1 MEKHDEKH
9 VHHCGCGHC
18 HQAQEAVHRTEE
30 HAHHEEDEENHSCGC
45 ENDHD
50 HEGHSHEHGC
60 ACGHDH
66 DHEGHSH
73 EHGCTCGHDHDHE
86 GHSHEHGCGCGHDH
100 DHEGHSHEHECACG
114 HDHDHEGHSH
124 EHGCTCGHDHDHEG
138 HSHEHGCGCGCG
150 HDHDHEGHS
159 HEHNGCGCG
168 CCEEIPE
175 ERHDHSNDPEMA
187 KYKDNKIDV
196 MESDADI
203 AIDERRAFG
212 HFHDKGIHHHDGH
225 KNDCHCHDCIDEEDC
240 DYCGKDLASCQCD
253 FLGKEYKRGLY
264 HMEHLDCMEC
274 AAKMEGKI
282 REMPSVFFA
291 SISFTK
297 KELRVI
303 SKENP
308 DSLIPQLLSVCRTV
322 DENIGIVPPSDKGD
336 FKTEIYEIPT
346 LDCAACAV
354 KLEKLVNRQPGVL
367 SASISFAT
375 KTMKL
380 TAKDPDSLIP
390 ELTRK
395 CNEVENPTEIRKKQ
409 RPTKAQKKSAAK
421 KEASFLDRLKSEKC
435 QLTIGGLLFIIGM
448 LMHYQPAGLFAGLS
462 SIGDYFFFISYL
474 ILGGPIVYTALKNIT
489 HGEFFDETFLM
500 TVATVGA
507 FAIHE
512 YPEAVGVMLFYR
524 IGEYFQDLAAD
535 RSRDQIMDAVDLRPE
550 VVQRVTASGTE
561 TIPAE
566 EAEVGDILLIRPGD
580 RIPLDGII
588 SEGETQIDTSAVT
601 GEPKPV
607 LASVGDL
614 VDSGCVNMTG
624 TIRIQVEKVLAESM
638 VTRILDSVENAV
650 ASKPKIDRFI
660 TRFSRVYTPI
670 VVFVAIA
677 VAVLPPLLFSA
688 DWEKCVY
695 TALTFLVISCPCALV
710 ISVPLSF
717 FAGIG
722 AASKEGILFK
732 GGTVM
737 EALSNTKAA
746 VLDKTG
752 TLTEG
757 KFKVRSIVKTAGKS
771 EDEILA
777 LAAAAEIY
785 STHPIAQ
792 SIVTCANEKGLS
804 LPKLTSMQEI
814 AGHGV
819 KAKQNGEDIYIGNEK
834 LLALSGISVPSLPE
848 NKEVGTDV
856 YVAKG
861 KTLLG
866 RITISDAIKS
876 DTIEGIQDLK
886 ALDITPVMLTGDNE
900 KSAKAIGSLVGI
912 ENIHAG
918 LLPEDKLSEM
928 QKVRKEIGS
937 VLFVGDGINDAPV
950 LAGADVGAAMGSGA
964 DAAIEAADVVFL
976 NSNVNAI
983 SKAVR
988 VARKV
993 IKTAWENVAFALIV
1007 KIAVMIM
1014 GLLGYANMWVAVFA
1028 DTGVT
1033 ILCILYAVRL
1043 LRVKF

>member
-1 MEKHDEKH
+1 
-9 VHHCGCGHC
+9 
-18 HQAQEAVHRTEE
+18 
-30 HAHHEEDEENHSCGC
+30 
-45 ENDHD
+45 
-50 HEGHSHEHGC
+50 
-60 ACGHDH
+60 
-66 DHEGHSH
+66 
-73 EHGCTCGHDHDHE
+73 
-86 GHSHEHGCGCGHDH
+86 
-100 DHEGHSHEHECACG
+100 
-114 HDHDHEGHSH
+114 
-124 EHGCTCGHDHDHEG
+124 
-138 HSHEHGCGCGCG
+138 
-150 HDHDHEGHS
+150 
-159 HEHNGCGCG
+159 
-168 CCEEIPE
+168 
-175 ERHDHSNDPEMA
+175 
-187 KYKDNKIDV
+187 
-196 MESDADI
+196 MES
-203 AIDERRAFG
+203 G
-212 HFHDKGIHHHDGH
+212 T
-225 KNDCHCHDCIDEEDC
+225 
-240 DYCGKDLASCQCD
+240 Q
-253 FLGKEYKRGLY
+253 
-264 HMEHLDCMEC
+264 
-274 AAKMEGKI
+274 
-282 REMPSVFFA
+282 
-291 SISFTK
+291 
-297 KELRVI
+297 
-303 SKENP
+303 
-308 DSLIPQLLSVCRTV
+308 
-322 DENIGIVPPSDKGD
+322 IV
-336 FKTEIYEIPT
+336 
-346 LDCAACAV
+346 
-354 KLEKLVNRQPGVL
+354 
-367 SASISFAT
+367 
-375 KTMKL
+375 
-380 TAKDPDSLIP
+380 
-390 ELTRK
+390 
-395 CNEVENPTEIRKKQ
+395 KKQ
-409 RPTKAQKKSAAK
+409 RPSKAQQKSKAK
-421 KEASFLDRLKSEKC
+421 KEESFFDKLKSEKS
-435 QLTIGGLLFIIGM
+435 QLFIGGILFAIGM
-448 LMHYQPAGLFAGLS
+448 LMHYNPGGMFEGLS
-462 SIGDYFFFISYL
+462 SVGDIFFFISYF

-550 VVQRVTASGTE
+550 VVQRLTADGNTE

-607 LASVGDL
+607 LAAVGDS

-624 TIRIQVEKVLAESM
+624 TIKIQVEKVLSESM

-677 VAVLPPLLFSA
+677 VSVVPPLFFDA
-688 DWEKCVY
+688 DWDKCIY

-757 KFKVRSIVKTAGKS
+757 KFKVRTIVKTADAS

-777 LAAAAEIY
+777 LAAAGEIY

-792 SIVTCANEKGLS
+792 SIVAEANEKGLA
-804 LPKLTSMQEI
+804 LPKLDAMQEI

-819 KAKQNGEDIYIGNEK
+819 KANYQGKEVLIGNEK
-834 LLALSGISVPSLPE
+834 LLNKSGIRLPQLPE
-848 NKEVGTDV
+848 TKEVGTEV
-856 YVAKG
+856 FVAKDG
-861 KTLLG
+861 KLLG
-866 RITISDAIKS
+866 RITISDAIKA
-876 DTIEGIQDLK
+876 DTIDGIKDLK
-886 ALDITPVMLTGDNE
+886 SLGITPVMLTGDNE
-900 KSAKAIGSLVGI
+900 VSAKAIGSLVGI

-928 QKVRKEIGS
+928 QKVRKDIGS

-976 NSNVNAI
+976 NSNVDAI
-983 SKAVR
+983 AKAVK
-988 VARKV
+988 VAKKV

-1033 ILCILYAVRL
+1033 ILCIIYAVRL
-1043 LRVKF
+1043 LKVKF

>member
-18 HQAQEAVHRTEE
+18 HQAQEAVHHSEE
-30 HAHHEEDEENHSCGC
+30 HAHHEENEETQGCGC
-45 ENDHD
+45 GHD
-50 HEGHSHEHGC
+50 EGHEGHSHDHGC
-60 ACGHDH
+60 GCGHDH

-73 EHGCTCGHDHDHE
+73 DHGCGCGHDHDHE
-86 GHSHEHGCGCGHDH
+86 GHSHGHGCECGHDEGHEGHSHDHGCGCGHDHGHEGHSHDHGCGCGHDH
-100 DHEGHSHEHECACG
+100 DHEGHSHEH
-114 HDHDHEGHSH
+114 DHG
-124 EHGCTCGHDHDHEG
+124 
-138 HSHEHGCGCGCG
+138 
-150 HDHDHEGHS
+150 
-159 HEHNGCGCG
+159 GCGCG

-175 ERHDHSNDPEMA
+175 EHHDHSNDPEMA
-187 KYKDNKIDV
+187 KYKDNEIDV
-196 MESDADI
+196 MESDTDI

-225 KNDCHCHDCIDEEDC
+225 KNDCHCHECIDEEDC
-240 DYCGKDLASCQCD
+240 DYCGKDLASCRCD

-308 DSLIPQLLSVCRTV
+308 DNLIPQLLSVCRTV

-354 KLEKLVNRQPGVL
+354 KLEKVVNRQPGVL

-395 CNEVENPTEIRKKQ
+395 CNEVESPTEIRKKQ

-421 KEASFLDRLKSEKC
+421 KEASFLERLKSEKS
-435 QLTIGGLLFIIGM
+435 QLTIGGLLFVIGM

-462 SIGDYFFFISYL
+462 SIGDYFFFVSYL

-550 VVQRVTASGTE
+550 VVQRVTESGTE

-607 LASVGDL
+607 LASVGDR

-677 VAVLPPLLFSA
+677 VAVLPPLLFGA
-688 DWEKCVY
+688 DWDKCIY

-757 KFKVRSIVKTAGKS
+757 KFKVRTIAKTADKS

-777 LAAAAEIY
+777 LAAAGEIY

-792 SIVTCANEKGLS
+792 SIVTSANEKGLS
-804 LPKLTSMQEI
+804 LPKFSSMQEI

-819 KAKQNGEDIYIGNEK
+819 KAQWEGKDVYIGNEK
-834 LLALSGISVPSLPE
+834 LLAKAGISIPSLPE
-848 NKEVGTDV
+848 HKEVGTDV
-856 YVAKG
+856 YVAAG
-861 KTLLG
+861 QTLLG

-876 DTIEGIQDLK
+876 DTIEGIKDLK
-886 ALDITPVMLTGDNE
+886 ALSITPVMLTGDNE

-928 QKVRKEIGS
+928 QKVRKDIGS

-976 NSNVNAI
+976 NSNVDAI